1 MAAILH
7 QTQIEF
13 ISMKQQLMEQLDDS
27 YDARIALL
35 QQQKR
40 GMRLALKHMIDYQ
53 LHRILESLA
62 EKNRSEKLDIST
74 TTKYETNSLE
84 VWM

>member
-1 MAAILH
+1 
-7 QTQIEF
+7 
-13 ISMKQQLMEQLDDS
+13 MKQQLMEQLDES
-27 YDARIALL
+27 YDARITLL

-40 GMRLALKHMIDYQ
+40 GMRLALKHVIDYQ

-62 EKNRSEKLDIST
+62 EKNRSEKLDIPT
-74 TTKYETNSLE
+74 TTKYETNSSE